1 MTLFRGKKKNV
12 LFKSLSW
19 FMKERGDYLTWS
31 FFVISML
38 PWKVNQVFFISKRIY
53 CLIAFHCKPC
63 LIFTGLSIKFKHSLQ
78 KKKKKV
84 LKTETFRWQL
94 PNKFCLYH
102 VKISYPREICVFS
115 DTKVTSAFTRR
126 IKFFGIEQFF
136 LNINKNISMNVIRCA
151 FLKSLVGILPETTI
165 KAVRPQS
172 RENWNLEKVWQI

>member
-1 MTLFRGKKKNV
+1 M

-38 PWKVNQVFFISKRIY
+38 PWKVNQIFFISKRIY

-63 LIFTGLSIKFKHSLQ
+63 LIFTGLWMKFKHSLQ

-94 PNKFCLYH
+94 PNIFCLYH

-115 DTKVTSAFTRR
+115 DTKVTSAFTRG

-136 LNINKNISMNVIRCA
+136 FEYQQKHFYECYKLR
-151 FLKSLVGILPETTI
+151 FLEVSDRDP
-165 KAVRPQS
+165 AR
-172 RENWNLEKVWQI
+172 NNN